1 MTVRRVK
8 LGELFRIGSSKRVLQ
23 SQWKTEG
30 VPFYRGREITRLA
43 ENGFVNNELFISE
56 ELYSEYRSKSGVP
69 VTGDIMIT
77 AIGTIGNSYV
87 VREDDSFYFKD
98 ASVLWLHRTSDVS
111 SEFINYWLKSPL
123 FLEQLDR
130 GNGATVDTL
139 TIQKL
144 QSVEISVPSFPE
156 QRRIVAI
163 LDEAFD
169 GIAMAKANAEKNLQN
184 ARELFGRLSGAVLDQ
199 LAPISRTAA
208 LEDVVEPDCSL
219 SYGIVQPG
227 DEVADGLPIV
237 RPVDLNDGVVVL
249 DGLKRIDPNLAK
261 SYDRTTL
268 KGNDILLCVRGT
280 TGALAITDSELAGA
294 NVTRGIVP
302 IRFDPA
308 QISQEFGH
316 CLMRSEPVQMQIR
329 AKTYGTALM
338 QINIR
343 DLRKLTLLV
352 PPKQEQE
359 TAVQRFVEVKAAADQ
374 LIATYKGKLAALD
387 ELKKSLL
394 QQAFSG
400 QLSAVAAK
408 CVQTAANCNP
418 SGR

>member
-87 VREDDSFYFKD
+87 VREDDRFYFKD

-111 SEFINYWLKSPL
+111 SELINYWLKSPL

-156 QRRIVAI
+156 QRRIVAV
-163 LDEAFD
+163 LDEAFE
-169 GIAMAKANAEKNLQN
+169 GIATAKANAEKNLQN
-184 ARELFGRLSGAVLDQ
+184 ARSVFDVHLQSVFGQRDEGWEETTLEKVLAVQPQNGWSPPAANHADNGTPVLTLSSVTGFQFRPEKIKFTSAPTNAGKNYWVKNGDFLITRSNTPELVGHVAIAAGINRPTIYPDLIMRMNPAPDRLMTEFLYFQLRTVTLRKEIMSRAQGANPTMKKISNSAVRTLSIVVPPITVQREVVEILSGLESAV
-199 LAPISRTAA
+199 RR
-208 LEDVVEPDCSL
+208 LESVYE
-219 SYGIVQPG
+219 
-227 DEVADGLPIV
+227 
-237 RPVDLNDGVVVL
+237 R
-249 DGLKRIDPNLAK
+249 
-261 SYDRTTL
+261 
-268 KGNDILLCVRGT
+268 
-280 TGALAITDSELAGA
+280 
-294 NVTRGIVP
+294 
-302 IRFDPA
+302 
-308 QISQEFGH
+308 
-316 CLMRSEPVQMQIR
+316 
-329 AKTYGTALM
+329 
-338 QINIR
+338 
-343 DLRKLTLLV
+343 
-352 PPKQEQE
+352 
-359 TAVQRFVEVKAAADQ
+359 
-374 LIATYKGKLAALD
+374 KLAALD

-394 QQAFSG
+394 HQACSG
-400 QLSAVAAK
+400 QL
-408 CVQTAANCNP
+408 
-418 SGR
+418 

>member
-87 VREDDSFYFKD
+87 VREDDRFYFKD

-123 FLEQLDR
+123 FLEQVDR

-156 QRRIVAI
+156 QRRIVAV
-163 LDEAFD
+163 LDEAFE
-169 GIAMAKANAEKNLQN
+169 GIATAKANAEKNLQN
-184 ARELFGRLSGAVLDQ
+184 ARSVFDVHLQSVFGQRDEGWEETTLEKVLAVQPQNGWSPPAANHADNGTPVLTLSSVTGFQFRPEKIKFTSAPTNAGRNYWVKNGDFLITRSNTPELVGHVAIAAGINRPTIYPDLIMRMNPAPDRLMTEFLYFQLRTVTLRKEIMSRAQGANPTMKKISNSAVRTLSIVVPPITVQREVVEILSGLESAV
-199 LAPISRTAA
+199 RR
-208 LEDVVEPDCSL
+208 LESVYE
-219 SYGIVQPG
+219 
-227 DEVADGLPIV
+227 
-237 RPVDLNDGVVVL
+237 R
-249 DGLKRIDPNLAK
+249 
-261 SYDRTTL
+261 
-268 KGNDILLCVRGT
+268 
-280 TGALAITDSELAGA
+280 
-294 NVTRGIVP
+294 
-302 IRFDPA
+302 
-308 QISQEFGH
+308 
-316 CLMRSEPVQMQIR
+316 
-329 AKTYGTALM
+329 
-338 QINIR
+338 
-343 DLRKLTLLV
+343 
-352 PPKQEQE
+352 
-359 TAVQRFVEVKAAADQ
+359 
-374 LIATYKGKLAALD
+374 KLAALD

-394 QQAFSG
+394 HQACSG
-400 QLSAVAAK
+400 QL
-408 CVQTAANCNP
+408 
-418 SGR
+418 